1 MKIGQIVKER
11 YEILEILGEGGM
23 AFVYK
28 ARDMQLER
36 FVAIKTLKPNYVNQE
51 TFVDRF
57 KREAKTAANL
67 NHPNIVQIFDWGIE
81 DEPYFVMEYIEGNTL
96 TSIIAKNRT
105 ISLSDIL
112 FIGAQV
118 SSGLH
123 AAHQKGLVHRDI
135 KPGNIMITPDGKVKV
150 TDFGIVS
157 LQNEESDITK
167 TGSILGTASYI
178 SPEQAQGKPVSI
190 ESDLYSLGTVL
201 YELITGKAPFSG
213 DSPISTAT
221 KHLTEKPEKPS
232 LFRRDLPKGVE
243 SAILKLLEK
252 ATYDR
257 FKSAEDLRAT
267 LLQQRKALQSEQ
279 TRENLVDLTNP
290 KVKLRFTLPALIISI
305 GVVIGTVWTLTQVF
319 DGLPVDGGAPTLIEI
334 PDLTG
339 SEQAQALEDLQNL
352 GFKVGIENSADASV
366 PAGSVIRTQPPSNTV
381 INPDSLVTII
391 VSVGPEAFPI
401 PYVLD
406 IETERAIY
414 VVEESGFTLG
424 QLLEVNDENIPRGF
438 VISQNP
444 VAGTKMSPGT
454 KVDLVV
460 SKGPSLI
467 EISDLSRK
475 SPEDAIQILETLG
488 FEYEL
493 IEEYSEDVEIGLVSG
508 TIPEAGEIVTPDEL
522 IQVIVSLGIKIEVP
536 EVEGL
541 GYEDAINI
549 LEELG
554 LVVTVSGDT
563 NGVVRKQIPRKG
575 EFVEPEGVVEL
586 TFGRLRTK
594 KLKIE
599 LINWYKNNKR
609 SFSWRNTKILGK
621 FY

>member
-81 DEPYFVMEYIEGNTL
+81 EEPYFVMEYIEGNTL
-96 TSIIAKNRT
+96 TSIITKNRT

-232 LFRRDLPKGVE
+232 LYRRDLPKGVE
-243 SAILKLLEK
+243 SAILRLLEK
-252 ATYDR
+252 ASYDR

-352 GFKVGIENSADASV
+352 GFKVGIENSADSSV

-391 VSVGPEAFPI
+391 VSVGPEAFPV

-454 KVDLVV
+454 TVDLVV

-508 TIPEAGEIVTPDEL
+508 TLPEAGEIVTPDEL
-522 IQVIVSLGIKIEVP
+522 IQVIVSLGIRIEVP

-541 GYEDAINI
+541 KYEDAIRV

-554 LVVTVSGDT
+554 LVATVSGDT
-563 NGVVRKQIPRKG
+563 NDVVRKQIPRKG
-575 EFVEPEGVVEL
+575 EFIEPEGVVEL
-586 TFGRLRTK
+586 TFG
-594 KLKIE
+594 
-599 LINWYKNNKR
+599 N
-609 SFSWRNTKILGK
+609 
-621 FY
+621 

>member
-1 MKIGQIVKER
+1 MKIGQVVKDR
-11 YEILEILGEGGM
+11 YKILEVLGEGGM

-28 ARDMQLER
+28 AKDTQLER

-51 TFVDRF
+51 AFVERF

-81 DEPYFVMEYIEGNTL
+81 EEPFFVMEYIEGSTL
-96 TSIIAKNRT
+96 TSIISKNKT

-118 SSGLH
+118 SNGLQ

-190 ESDLYSLGTVL
+190 ESDLYSLGTVI
-201 YELITGKAPFSG
+201 YELIAGTPPFSG

-221 KHLTEKPEKPS
+221 KHLTEKPEKLS
-232 LFRRDLPKGVE
+232 NFRRDLPKGVE
-243 SAILKLLEK
+243 NAVLKLLEK

-267 LLQQRKALQSEQ
+267 FLQQRKSLQSEQ

-290 KVKLRFTLPALIISI
+290 KIKLRFTLPALLISV
-305 GVVIGTVWTLTQVF
+305 GVVFGTIWTLTQVF
-319 DGLPVDGGAPTLIEI
+319 DGLPVDGGAPTLLEI

-339 SEQAQALEDLQNL
+339 SEQAQALSDLQNL
-352 GFKVGIENSADASV
+352 GFKVGIENAASPTV
-366 PAGSVIRTQPPSNTV
+366 PAGSVISTQPTANTV
-381 INPDSLVTII
+381 ANPSSLVTII

-401 PYVLD
+401 PYILD
-406 IETERAIY
+406 LEIERAIY
-414 VVEESGFTLG
+414 VIEESGFTVG
-424 QLLEVNDENIPRGF
+424 QKIEVNDDNIPRGF

-444 VAGTKMSPGT
+444 VAGTKMSPNS
-454 KVDLVV
+454 KVDFVI
-460 SKGPSLI
+460 SAGPSLI
-467 EISDLSRK
+467 KISDLSRK

-488 FEYEL
+488 FEYEI
-493 IEEYSEDVEIGLVSG
+493 IEEYSENVDVGLVSH
-508 TIPEAGEIVTPDEL
+508 TIPSVGEIVPPTQI
-522 IQVIVSLGIKIEVP
+522 IQVIVSLGLKIEVP
-536 EVEGL
+536 SLIGLNYQEASTVLQEVGL
-541 GYEDAINI
+541 LPSATGDT
-549 LEELG
+549 G
-554 LVVTVSGDT
+554 GTVSDQAP
-563 NGVVRKQIPRKG
+563 KEG
-575 EFVEPEGVVEL
+575 EFLDPEGFVEL
-586 TFGRLRTK
+586 SFG
-594 KLKIE
+594 
-599 LINWYKNNKR
+599 
-609 SFSWRNTKILGK
+609 S
-621 FY
+621 

>member
-1 MKIGQIVKER
+1 MKIGQVVKDR
-11 YEILEILGEGGM
+11 YKILEVLGEGGM

-28 ARDMQLER
+28 AKDTQLER

-51 TFVDRF
+51 AFVERF

-81 DEPYFVMEYIEGNTL
+81 EEPFFVMEYIEGSTL
-96 TSIIAKNRT
+96 TSIISKNKT

-118 SSGLH
+118 SNGLQ

-190 ESDLYSLGTVL
+190 ESDLYSLGTVI
-201 YELITGKAPFSG
+201 YELIAGKPPFSG

-221 KHLTEKPEKPS
+221 KHLTEKPEKLS
-232 LFRRDLPKGVE
+232 NFRRDLPKGVE
-243 SAILKLLEK
+243 NAVIKLLEK

-267 LLQQRKALQSEQ
+267 FLQQRKSLQSEQ

-290 KVKLRFTLPALIISI
+290 KIKLRFTLPALLISV
-305 GVVIGTVWTLTQVF
+305 GVVFGTIWTLTQVF

-339 SEQAQALEDLQNL
+339 SEQAQALSDLQNL
-352 GFKVGIENSADASV
+352 GFKVGIENAASPTV
-366 PAGSVIRTQPPSNTV
+366 PVGSVISTQPVANTV
-381 INPDSLVTII
+381 SNPNSLVTII

-401 PYVLD
+401 PYILD
-406 IETERAIY
+406 LEIERAIY
-414 VVEESGFTLG
+414 VIEESGFTVG
-424 QLLEVNDENIPRGF
+424 QKIEVNDDNIPRGF

-444 VAGTKMSPGT
+444 VAGTKMSPNS
-454 KVDLVV
+454 KVDFVI
-460 SKGPSLI
+460 SAGPSLI
-467 EISDLSRK
+467 KISDLSRK

-488 FEYEL
+488 FEYEI
-493 IEEYSEDVEIGLVSG
+493 IEEYSENVDVGLVSH
-508 TIPEAGEIVTPDEL
+508 TVPSVGEIVPPTQI
-522 IQVIVSLGIKIEVP
+522 IQVIVSLGLKIEVP
-536 EVEGL
+536 SLIGLNYQEASTLLQEVGL
-541 GYEDAINI
+541 LPSA
-549 LEELG
+549 
-554 LVVTVSGDT
+554 TGDT
-563 NGVVRKQIPRKG
+563 AGTISDQTPKEG
-575 EFVEPEGVVEL
+575 EFLDPEGFVEL
-586 TFGRLRTK
+586 SFG
-594 KLKIE
+594 
-599 LINWYKNNKR
+599 
-609 SFSWRNTKILGK
+609 S
-621 FY
+621 

>member
-28 ARDMQLER
+28 ARDTQLER

-81 DEPYFVMEYIEGNTL
+81 GEPYFVMEYIEGNTL

-178 SPEQAQGKPVSI
+178 SPEQAQGKPVYI

-201 YELITGKAPFSG
+201 YELITGKPPFTG

-221 KHLTEKPEKPS
+221 KHLTDKPEKPS
-232 LFRRDLPKGVE
+232 SFRRDLPKGVE
-243 SAILKLLEK
+243 SAVLKLLEK

-290 KVKLRFTLPALIISI
+290 KIKLRFTLPALLISI
-305 GVVIGTVWTLTQVF
+305 GVVFGTIWTLTQVF

-339 SEQAQALEDLQNL
+339 SDQAQALSDLQNL
-352 GFKVGIENSADASV
+352 GFKVGIENAADSSV
-366 PAGSVIRTQPPSNTV
+366 PVGSVIRTQPPSSTV
-381 INPDSLVTII
+381 IDPDSLVTII

-401 PYVLD
+401 PYILD
-406 IETERAIY
+406 IESERAIF
-414 VVEESGFTLG
+414 VIEESGFTIG
-424 QLLEVNDENIPRGF
+424 QLLEVNDDNIPRGF

-444 VAGTKMSPGT
+444 VAGTKMGPGS
-454 KVDLVV
+454 VIDLVI

-467 EISDLSRK
+467 EITDLSRK

-493 IEEYSEDVEIGLVSG
+493 LEEYSEDVEIGLVSG
-508 TIPEAGEIVTPDEL
+508 TIPIAGEIVTPDQL
-522 IQVIVSLGIKIEVP
+522 IQVVVSLGIRIEVP
-536 EVEGL
+536 EVDGL
-541 GYEDAINI
+541 TYEEAIQI
-549 LEELG
+549 LDELG
-554 LVVTVSGDT
+554 LVATVSGDT
-563 NGVVRKQIPRKG
+563 SKRVRQQIPRKG
-575 EFVEPEGVVEL
+575 EFVEPGDIVEL
-586 TFGRLRTK
+586 TFGD
-594 KLKIE
+594 
-599 LINWYKNNKR
+599 
-609 SFSWRNTKILGK
+609 
-621 FY
+621 

>member
-28 ARDMQLER
+28 ARDTQLER

-105 ISLSDIL
+105 ISLGDIL

-178 SPEQAQGKPVSI
+178 SPEQAQGKPVYI

-201 YELITGKAPFSG
+201 YELITGKPPFTG

-221 KHLTEKPEKPS
+221 KHLTDKPEKPS
-232 LFRRDLPKGVE
+232 SFRRDLPKGVE
-243 SAILKLLEK
+243 SAVLKLLEK
-252 ATYDR
+252 TTYDR

-290 KVKLRFTLPALIISI
+290 KIKLRFTLPALLISI
-305 GVVIGTVWTLTQVF
+305 GVVFGTIWTLTQVF

-339 SEQAQALEDLQNL
+339 SDQAQALSDLQNL
-352 GFKVGIENSADASV
+352 GFKVGIENAADSSV
-366 PAGSVIRTQPPSNTV
+366 PVGSVIRTQPPSSTV
-381 INPDSLVTII
+381 IDPDSLVTII

-401 PYVLD
+401 PYILD
-406 IETERAIY
+406 IESERAIF
-414 VVEESGFTLG
+414 VIEESGFTIG
-424 QLLEVNDENIPRGF
+424 QLLEVNDDNIPRGF

-444 VAGTKMSPGT
+444 VAGTKMGPGSII
-454 KVDLVV
+454 DLVI

-467 EISDLSRK
+467 EITDLSRK

-493 IEEYSEDVEIGLVSG
+493 LEEYSEDVEIGLVSG
-508 TIPEAGEIVTPDEL
+508 TVPIAGEIVTPDQL
-522 IQVIVSLGIKIEVP
+522 IQVVVSLGIRIEVP
-536 EVEGL
+536 EVDGL
-541 GYEDAINI
+541 TYEEAVQI
-549 LEELG
+549 LDELG
-554 LVVTVSGDT
+554 LVATVSGDT
-563 NGVVRKQIPRKG
+563 SKRVRQQIPRKG
-575 EFVEPEGVVEL
+575 EFVEPGDIVEL
-586 TFGRLRTK
+586 TFGD
-594 KLKIE
+594 
-599 LINWYKNNKR
+599 
-609 SFSWRNTKILGK
+609 
-621 FY
+621 

>member
-11 YEILEILGEGGM
+11 YEILQVLGEGGM

-28 ARDMQLER
+28 ARDTQLER
-36 FVAIKTLKPNYVNQE
+36 FVAIKTLKPSYVNQE

-57 KREAKTAANL
+57 KREARTAANL

-81 DEPYFVMEYIEGNTL
+81 EEPYFVMEYIEGDTL
-96 TSIIAKNRT
+96 TSIISKNKT

-118 SSGLH
+118 SNGLH

-167 TGSILGTASYI
+167 TGSVLGTASYI

-201 YELITGKAPFSG
+201 YELITGKTPFSG

-221 KHLTEKPEKPS
+221 KHLTEKPEKLS
-232 LFRRDLPKGVE
+232 TFRKDLPKGVE

-267 LLQQRKALQSEQ
+267 LLQQRKMLQSEQ

-290 KVKLRFTLPALIISI
+290 KIKLRFTLPALLLSI
-305 GVVIGTVWTLTQVF
+305 GVVVGTIWTLTQVF
-319 DGLPVDGGAPTLIEI
+319 DGLPVDGGAPTLVEI

-339 SEQAQALEDLQNL
+339 SEQAQALEDLQSL
-352 GFKVGIENSADASV
+352 GFKVGIENAADSSV
-366 PAGSVIRTQPPSNTV
+366 PAGSVIRTQPPSNTI

-406 IETERAIY
+406 IEAERAIY
-414 VVEESGFTLG
+414 VVEESGFVLG
-424 QLLEVNDENIPRGF
+424 QLLEVNDNNIPRGF

-444 VAGTKMSPGT
+444 VAGTKMSPGSS
-454 KVDLVV
+454 VDLVV

-488 FEYEL
+488 FKYE
-493 IEEYSEDVEIGLVSG
+493 IVEEYSEDIEIGLVSG
-508 TIPEAGEIVTPDEL
+508 TLPEAGEIVTPDQL
-522 IQVIVSLGIKIEVP
+522 IQVVVSLGIRIEMP
-536 EVEGL
+536 EVDGL
-541 GYEDAINI
+541 SYEDAINI
-549 LEELG
+549 LEELN
-554 LVVTVSGDT
+554 LVASVIGDT
-563 NGVVRKQIPRKG
+563 SGKVRKQIPRKG
-575 EFVEPEGVVEL
+575 EFVEPGQVVEL
-586 TFGRLRTK
+586 TFG
-594 KLKIE
+594 E
-599 LINWYKNNKR
+599 
-609 SFSWRNTKILGK
+609 
-621 FY
+621 

>member
-28 ARDMQLER
+28 ARDTQLER
-36 FVAIKTLKPNYVNQE
+36 LVAIKTLKPNYVNQE
-51 TFVDRF
+51 TFVERF
-57 KREAKTAANL
+57 KREATTAANL

-118 SSGLH
+118 ANGLH

-178 SPEQAQGKPVSI
+178 SPEQAQGKAVSI

-201 YELITGKAPFSG
+201 YELITGKAPFTG
-213 DSPISTAT
+213 DTPISTAT

-232 LFRRDLPKGVE
+232 NYRRDLPKGVE
-243 SAILKLLEK
+243 SAIMKLLEK

-267 LLQQRKALQSEQ
+267 LLQQRKTLQSEE

-290 KVKLRFTLPALIISI
+290 KIKLRFTLPALLLSMGI
-305 GVVIGTVWTLTQVF
+305 VFGTIWTLTQVF
-319 DGLPVDGGAPTLIEI
+319 DGLPVDGGAPSLIEI

-339 SEQAQALEDLQNL
+339 SMQAQALEDLQAL

-366 PAGSVIRTQPPSNTV
+366 PAGSVIRTQPSSNTI

-406 IETERAIY
+406 IETERALY
-414 VVEESGFTLG
+414 VVEESGFSIG
-424 QLLEVNDENIPRGF
+424 QLLEVNDDITPRGF

-444 VAGTKMSPGT
+444 VAGTKMSPGSS
-454 KVDLVV
+454 VDLVI

-493 IEEYSEDVEIGLVSG
+493 IEEYSEDIEIGLVSG
-508 TIPEAGEIVTPDEL
+508 TLPGAGEIVTPEQL
-522 IQVIVSLGIKIEVP
+522 IQVVVSLGIRIEVP
-536 EVEGL
+536 EVDGMS
-541 GYEDAINI
+541 YEEALNV
-549 LEELG
+549 LEELN

-563 NGVVRKQIPRKG
+563 SKIVRKQIPRKG
-575 EFVEPEGVVEL
+575 EFIEPGEVVEL
-586 TFGRLRTK
+586 TFGD
-594 KLKIE
+594 
-599 LINWYKNNKR
+599 
-609 SFSWRNTKILGK
+609 
-621 FY
+621 

>member
-28 ARDMQLER
+28 ARDTQLER

-105 ISLSDIL
+105 ISLGDIL

-178 SPEQAQGKPVSI
+178 SPEQAQGKPVYI

-201 YELITGKAPFSG
+201 YELITGKPPFTG

-221 KHLTEKPEKPS
+221 KHLTDKPEKPS
-232 LFRRDLPKGVE
+232 SFRRDLPKGVE
-243 SAILKLLEK
+243 SAVLKLLEK

-267 LLQQRKALQSEQ
+267 LLQQRKSLQSEQ

-290 KVKLRFTLPALIISI
+290 KIKLRFTLPALIISI
-305 GVVIGTVWTLTQVF
+305 GVVFGTIWTLTQVF

-339 SEQAQALEDLQNL
+339 SDQAQALSDLQNL
-352 GFKVGIENSADASV
+352 GFKVGIENAADSSV
-366 PAGSVIRTQPPSNTV
+366 PVGSVIRTQPPSSTV
-381 INPDSLVTII
+381 IDPDSLVTII

-401 PYVLD
+401 PYILD
-406 IETERAIY
+406 IESERAIF
-414 VVEESGFTLG
+414 VIEESGFTIG
-424 QLLEVNDENIPRGF
+424 QLLEVNDDNIPRGF

-444 VAGTKMSPGT
+444 VAGTKMGPGSII
-454 KVDLVV
+454 DLVV

-467 EISDLSRK
+467 EITDLSRK

-493 IEEYSEDVEIGLVSG
+493 LEEYSEDVEIGLVSG
-508 TIPEAGEIVTPDEL
+508 TVPIAGEIVTPDQL
-522 IQVIVSLGIKIEVP
+522 IQVVVSLGIRIEVP
-536 EVEGL
+536 EVDGL
-541 GYEDAINI
+541 TYEEAIQI
-549 LEELG
+549 LDELG
-554 LVVTVSGDT
+554 LVATVSGDT
-563 NGVVRKQIPRKG
+563 NKRVRQQIPRKG
-575 EFVEPEGVVEL
+575 EFVEPGDIVEL
-586 TFGRLRTK
+586 TFGD
-594 KLKIE
+594 
-599 LINWYKNNKR
+599 
-609 SFSWRNTKILGK
+609 
-621 FY
+621 

>member
-1 MKIGQIVKER
+1 MKIGQIVKDR

-28 ARDMQLER
+28 ARDTQLER

-51 TFVDRF
+51 TFVERF

-118 SSGLH
+118 SNGLH

-157 LQNEESDITK
+157 LQNEESDITG

-201 YELITGKAPFSG
+201 YELIAGKPPFSG
-213 DSPISTAT
+213 DTPISTAT
-221 KHLTEKPEKPS
+221 KHLTERPEKLS
-232 LFRRDLPKGVE
+232 SFRRDLPKGVE
-243 SAILKLLEK
+243 NTIMKMLEK

-257 FKSAEDLRAT
+257 FKSAEDIRAT
-267 LLQQRKALQSEQ
+267 LLQQRKSLQSEQ

-290 KVKLRFTLPALIISI
+290 KIKLRFTLPALLISV
-305 GVVIGTVWTLTQVF
+305 GVVVGTIWTLTQVF
-319 DGLPVDGGAPTLIEI
+319 DGLPVDGGTPTLIEI

-339 SEQAQALEDLQNL
+339 SEQARALEDLQNL
-352 GFKVGIENSADASV
+352 GFKVGIENSADPSV
-366 PAGSVIRTQPPSNTV
+366 PAGSVIRTQPQSNSV
-381 INPDSLVTII
+381 VNPDSLVTII

-406 IETERAIY
+406 IESDRAVY
-414 VVEESGFTLG
+414 VIEESGFTLG
-424 QLLEVNDENIPRGF
+424 QLLEVNDDSIPRGF

-444 VAGTKMSPGT
+444 VAGTKMSPEST
-454 KVDLVV
+454 VDLVV
-460 SKGPSLI
+460 SKGPSLL

-488 FEYEL
+488 FKYEL
-493 IEEYSEDVEIGLVSG
+493 IEEFSENVEIGLVSG
-508 TIPEAGEIVTPDEL
+508 TLPEAGEIVTPDQL

-541 GYEDAINI
+541 NYEDAIKI
-549 LEELG
+549 LEELN
-554 LVVTVSGDT
+554 LVATVNGDT
-563 NGVVRKQIPRKG
+563 NGLVRKQIPRKG
-575 EFVEPEGVVEL
+575 EFLEPEGVIEL
-586 TFGRLRTK
+586 TFG
-594 KLKIE
+594 
-599 LINWYKNNKR
+599 N
-609 SFSWRNTKILGK
+609 
-621 FY
+621 

>member
-1 MKIGQIVKER
+1 MKIGQIVKDR

-28 ARDMQLER
+28 ARDTQLER

-51 TFVDRF
+51 TFVERF

-118 SSGLH
+118 SNGLH

-157 LQNEESDITK
+157 LQNEESDITG

-201 YELITGKAPFSG
+201 YELIAGKPPFSG
-213 DSPISTAT
+213 DTPISTAT
-221 KHLTEKPEKPS
+221 KHLTERPEKLS
-232 LFRRDLPKGVE
+232 SFRRDLPKGVE
-243 SAILKLLEK
+243 NIIMKMLEK

-257 FKSAEDLRAT
+257 FKSAEDVRAT
-267 LLQQRKALQSEQ
+267 LLQQRKSLQSEQ

-290 KVKLRFTLPALIISI
+290 KIKLRFTLPALLISI
-305 GVVIGTVWTLTQVF
+305 GVVVGTIWTLTQVF
-319 DGLPVDGGAPTLIEI
+319 DGLPVDGGTPTLIEI

-339 SEQAQALEDLQNL
+339 SEQARALEDLQNL
-352 GFKVGIENSADASV
+352 GFKVGIENSADPSV
-366 PAGSVIRTQPPSNTV
+366 PAGSVIRTQPQSNSV
-381 INPDSLVTII
+381 VNPDSLVTII

-406 IETERAIY
+406 IESDRAVY
-414 VVEESGFTLG
+414 VIEESGFTLG
-424 QLLEVNDENIPRGF
+424 QLLEVNDDSIPRGF

-444 VAGTKMSPGT
+444 VAGTKMSPEST
-454 KVDLVV
+454 VDLVV
-460 SKGPSLI
+460 SKGPSLL

-488 FEYEL
+488 FKYEL
-493 IEEYSEDVEIGLVSG
+493 IEEFSENVEIGLVSG
-508 TIPEAGEIVTPDEL
+508 TLPEAGEIVTPDQL

-541 GYEDAINI
+541 NYEDAIKI
-549 LEELG
+549 LEELN
-554 LVVTVSGDT
+554 LVATVNGDT
-563 NGVVRKQIPRKG
+563 NGLVRKQIPRKG
-575 EFVEPEGVVEL
+575 EFLEPEGVIEL
-586 TFGRLRTK
+586 TFG
-594 KLKIE
+594 
-599 LINWYKNNKR
+599 N
-609 SFSWRNTKILGK
+609 
-621 FY
+621 

>member
-28 ARDMQLER
+28 ARDTQLER

-81 DEPYFVMEYIEGNTL
+81 EEPYFVMEYIEGNTL
-96 TSIIAKNRT
+96 TSIIAKNRS

-201 YELITGKAPFSG
+201 YELITGKAPFNG

-221 KHLTEKPEKPS
+221 KHLTEKPDKPS
-232 LFRRDLPKGVE
+232 LYRRDLPKGVE
-243 SAILKLLEK
+243 SAILRLLEK
-252 ATYDR
+252 ASYDR

-290 KVKLRFTLPALIISI
+290 KVKLRFTLPALIISV

-352 GFKVGIENSADASV
+352 GFKVGIENSADSSV

-406 IETERAIY
+406 IETERAIF

-424 QLLEVNDENIPRGF
+424 QVLEVNDENIPRGF

-454 KVDLVV
+454 TVDLVV

-508 TIPEAGEIVTPDEL
+508 TLPEAGEIVTPDEL
-522 IQVIVSLGIKIEVP
+522 IQVIVSLGIRIEVP

-541 GYEDAINI
+541 KYEDAIRV

-554 LVVTVSGDT
+554 LVATVSGDT
-563 NGVVRKQIPRKG
+563 NDIVRKQIPRKG
-575 EFVEPEGVVEL
+575 EFIEPEGVVEL
-586 TFGRLRTK
+586 TFG
-594 KLKIE
+594 
-599 LINWYKNNKR
+599 N
-609 SFSWRNTKILGK
+609 
-621 FY
+621 

>member
-96 TSIIAKNRT
+96 TSIISKNRT

-267 LLQQRKALQSEQ
+267 LLQQRKSLQSEQ

-290 KVKLRFTLPALIISI
+290 KVKLRFTLPALVISI
-305 GVVIGTVWTLTQVF
+305 GVVFGTIWTLTQVF

-438 VISQNP
+438 IISQNP

-454 KVDLVV
+454 SVDLVV

-493 IEEYSEDVEIGLVSG
+493 IEEYSESVEIGLVSG

-575 EFVEPEGVVEL
+575 EFLEPEGVVEL
-586 TFGRLRTK
+586 TFG
-594 KLKIE
+594 
-599 LINWYKNNKR
+599 
-609 SFSWRNTKILGK
+609 G
-621 FY
+621 